1 MRPYT
6 STFATSGKGSVR
18 DTTHPHPGVAW
29 RSYWPCASADDD
41 QLDHDD
47 DFDDSVNADAK
58 IASVCL
64 FARACAFAPGA
75 YEGDSFDS
83 LDAKE
88 ERV

>member
-1 MRPYT
+1 M
-6 STFATSGKGSVR
+6 R
-18 DTTHPHPGVAW
+18 DTTHSHPGVAW
-29 RSYWPCASADDD
+29 RSYWPRASADDD

-47 DFDDSVNADAK
+47 DFNDSVDTDAK

>member
-1 MRPYT
+1 
-6 STFATSGKGSVR
+6 VR

-47 DFDDSVNADAK
+47 DFDGSVNADAN
-58 IASVCL
+58 IGSVCL
-64 FARACAFAPGA
+64 FARVCAFAPGA